1 MAVGLPLVVTYL
13 LSRHETT
20 SGCILKSLGTRIA
33 VVISSI
39 LIGLLLLVG
48 FVVDHQLTRS
58 IKSEDI
64 TQTQTHARTMLASL
78 HTLMLNGQG
87 MLARE
92 WLDRMSREPGIV
104 DIEVVRK
111 DGSEAFS
118 DTSTIDAVNQYIQQ
132 PRFNRQAIISTRPQL
147 NQHTPYF
154 STALRGEIAVDD
166 HLPQQVVI
174 YMPIKVQS
182 GCLVCHGYDD
192 SPLRGVLKLAVST
205 AGAGERIDA
214 MRINLWGMSS
224 LLVLIIAVALWVAL
238 RQSVFRPVSALRD
251 ALWLAGEGN
260 RDVKLVVNR
269 QDEIGELSVVFNRMQ
284 KQLSATET
292 RIGAVMNSVIESI
305 VIIDDHG
312 LIEQINPASEKMFG
326 YREAE
331 LVGKS
336 VTMLMSPAYR
346 PDHDRAVENYLSE
359 SFGGVTERNQESEC
373 LREDGTVFPA
383 EITISEMYIDDAC
396 YYICIVR
403 DVTERK
409 EHLKAI
415 EYQALH
421 DALTGLPNRVLLSD
435 RLCQGVRNALRGN
448 HHLAL
453 LIIDLDHFKEV
464 NDTLGHHNGDI
475 ILKLSAERMAT
486 VLRSS
491 DTVARLG
498 GDEFAVLLPGTDQ
511 QHAEQ
516 IAEKLRAVLE
526 LPCEL
531 EGHTFYVGASVGI
544 AMYPEHGEDDVRL
557 MQHADV
563 AMYAAKRAKSGHAVY
578 QETQDSSNLAQ
589 LSLMN
594 ELRAAIDNEELL
606 LCYQPVIDLKS
617 GRVNGVEA
625 LVRWQHPTKGLL
637 YPDDFIPVAEQT
649 GLIGPLTLWVFE
661 HAMLQSSEWVALGL
675 ELRVSVNLS
684 ARNLHDAK
692 FPRQLTE
699 LIGAGGIRAD
709 DLRLEITESAIIAD
723 RQYTSTILNNLGAMG
738 VHISIDDF
746 GTGYSSLVYLKQLP
760 VDEIKVDRSFVT
772 HMLQD
777 ESDEVIVRSTIEL
790 AHNIGMTVVAEGVEG
805 KEVYDRLVELGCDA
819 AQGFYMGK
827 PVPPAAFLR
836 WLRESPWGL
845 DNG

>member
-1 MAVGLPLVVTYL
+1 MRYESIDGY
-13 LSRHETT
+13 
-20 SGCILKSLGTRIA
+20 ILKSLGTRIA

-39 LIGLLLLVG
+39 LVGLLLLVG

-64 TQTQTHARTMLASL
+64 AQTQTHARTMLASL
-78 HTLMLNGQG
+78 HTLMLSGQG

-92 WLDRMSREPGIV
+92 WLERMSREPGIV
-104 DIEVVRK
+104 DIAVVRK
-111 DGSEAFS
+111 DGREAFT

-132 PRFNRQAIISTRPQL
+132 PRFSREPIAPTRQQL
-147 NQHTPYF
+147 DQHAPYF
-154 STALRGEIAVDD
+154 ASVLAGEMVVED
-166 HLPQQVVI
+166 HQSRQVVI

-182 GCLVCHGYDD
+182 ACLACHGYDD
-192 SPLRGVLKLAVST
+192 SPMRGVLKLAVST
-205 AGAGERIDA
+205 KGASERVHA

-224 LLVLIIAVALWVAL
+224 LLVLILAIALWVAL
-238 RQSVFRPVSALRD
+238 RQSIFRPIGILRD
-251 ALWLAGEGN
+251 ALWQAGQGN

-284 KQLSATET
+284 KQLSSTET
-292 RIGAVMNSVIESI
+292 RVGAVMNSVIESI
-305 VIIDDHG
+305 VIIDDYG
-312 LIEQINPASEKMFG
+312 LIEQVNPASEELFG
-326 YREAE
+326 YRETE
-331 LVGKS
+331 LLGKS
-336 VTMLMSPAYR
+336 VSMLMSPAHR
-346 PDHDRAVENYLSE
+346 PEHERAVEHFLSE
-359 SFGGVTERNQESEC
+359 NFGAVTEKTQESEC
-373 LREDGTVFPA
+373 LHKDGLVFPV
-383 EITISEMYIDDAC
+383 EITISEMYVDDAC

-409 EHLKAI
+409 EQLKEM

-435 RLCQGVRNALRGN
+435 RLRQGVRNAQREK
-448 HHLAL
+448 HQLAL

-475 ILKLSAERMAT
+475 ILKLAAERMGT

-511 QHAEQ
+511 SHAEQ
-516 IAEKLRAVLE
+516 IAEKLRAALE
-526 LPCEL
+526 QPCEL

-544 AMYPEHGEDDVRL
+544 AMYPDHGLDDVIL
-557 MQHADV
+557 MQRADV
-563 AMYAAKRAKSGHAVY
+563 AMYVAKRAKSGHAVY
-578 QETQDSSNLAQ
+578 QETEDSSTLSQ

-617 GRVNGVEA
+617 ERVNGVEA

-637 YPDDFIPVAEQT
+637 YPDEFIPIAEQT

-661 HAMLQSSEWVALGL
+661 RAMLQSCKWLELGL
-675 ELRVSVNLS
+675 ELRISVNLS

-692 FPRQLTE
+692 FPRQVTE
-699 LIGAGGIRAD
+699 LIEAGGIKAEH
-709 DLRLEITESAIIAD
+709 LRLEITESAIIAD
-723 RQYTSTILNNLGAMG
+723 RQYTTTMLNNLGAMG

-760 VDEIKVDRSFVT
+760 VDEIKIDRSFVT
-772 HMLQD
+772 GMLQD
-777 ESDEVIVRSTIEL
+777 DSDEVIVRSTIEL
-790 AHNIGMTVVAEGVEG
+790 AHNIGMSVVAEGIED
-805 KEVYDRLVELGCDA
+805 KAVYEHLVELGCDA
-819 AQGFYMGK
+819 AQGFYISK
-827 PVPPAAFLR
+827 PVSPEAFLQ
-836 WLRESPWGL
+836 WLKTSPWGVGK
-845 DNG
+845 N